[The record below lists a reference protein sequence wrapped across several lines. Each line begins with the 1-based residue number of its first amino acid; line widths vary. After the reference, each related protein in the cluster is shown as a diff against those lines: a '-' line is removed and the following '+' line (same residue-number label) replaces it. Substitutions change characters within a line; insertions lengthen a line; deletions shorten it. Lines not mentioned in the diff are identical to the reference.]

1 MRNART
7 LNIALWTVQILLALF
22 FAGASGAPK
31 LFLPLEM
38 LGMPIILP
46 KAFVVFI
53 GVCEVLG
60 ALGLILPGVTRVRP
74 GLTPLAAA
82 GLVLVTICAAA
93 YQLLGHQPANAVF
106 ALVIGLV
113 AAFVA
118 HGRWRLAPLPGTST
132 RTARIHAAVL
142 TS

>member
-1 MRNART
+1 MGNTRT

-38 LGMPIILP
+38 LGMPIMLP
-46 KAFVVFI
+46 KAFIVFI

-60 ALGLILPGVTRVRP
+60 ALGLILPGITRVRP

-82 GLVLVTICAAA
+82 CLVVLTICAAI
-93 YQLLGHQPANAVF
+93 YQNGSRGSTAV
-106 ALVIGLV
+106 GCC
-113 AAFVA
+113 
-118 HGRWRLAPLPGTST
+118 HD
-132 RTARIHAAVL
+132 
-142 TS
+142 